1 MTKPRK
7 IHSRVAIP
15 KPTNVDMLTTYVVQ
29 QTDFEQAELL
39 HILPSPILN
48 KTICK
53 KLHNNSS
60 NIVNFSSPNSYIQN

>member
-39 HILPSPILN
+39 HILPPPILN

-53 KLHNNSS
+53 ELHNNSS
-60 NIVNFSSPNSYIQN
+60 NIINFSSSNSYIQN